1 MCQIR
6 FRPFVEADILPLRH
20 VYESAVSE
28 LTAREY
34 TQEQRTAWIQ
44 ASQAPECWRATLERI
59 QPTVVI
65 IDDVV
70 SAYFDLQPD
79 GLIDQFYVA
88 APFAHQGIARLMMA
102 KILHR
107 ARQQHLPEV
116 YAYVSLTAQ
125 LFFVRNGFEV
135 VFTQKVELGG
145 QVLENARMRKVLLP
159 E

>member
-1 MCQIR
+1 MRQIR

-20 VYESAVSE
+20 VYESAVSG

-44 ASQAPECWRATLERI
+44 ASQAPERWRATLERI

-88 APFAHQGIARLMMA
+88 TPFAHQGIARQMMTE
-102 KILHR
+102 ILHR

-125 LFFVRNGFEV
+125 SFFVRNGFGI
-135 VFTQKVELGG
+135 VFAQKIELGG
-145 QVLENARMRKVLLP
+145 QVLENARMRKLM
-159 E
+159 EY